1 MLLLC
6 WFLLWVCNQ
15 NLFSTKDISTLH
27 YNQFLIS
34 VEHIL
39 HNASQVHY
47 VLTCEKSKNPLLEHV
62 NYDVPHLFTGAE
74 EISIVQAIF
83 AKSISI
89 SVTFV
94 WSYLDIFIM
103 TIGIALTSQFKL
115 FNDELNRAK
124 GEVWTSTSSFINRC
138 RYFFSLLLNI
148 ECFSHIEN
156 VSGILGI
163 SPNTVW
169 ETLRFSENSWQGH
182 FTSHLVFIFQ

>member
-1 MLLLC
+1 M
-6 WFLLWVCNQ
+6 
-15 NLFSTKDISTLH
+15 
-27 YNQFLIS
+27 
-34 VEHIL
+34 
-39 HNASQVHY
+39 HY

-124 GEVWTSTSSFINRC
+124 GEVWTSISSF
-138 RYFFSLLLNI
+138 F
-148 ECFSHIEN
+148 
-156 VSGILGI
+156 
-163 SPNTVW
+163 
-169 ETLRFSENSWQGH
+169 
-182 FTSHLVFIFQ
+182 